1 MVDTASS
8 ISADEVVVVQKRTVR
23 VLMVG
28 VIPAGAAMSGAYAAA
43 AILGEEITGS
53 DALGG
58 LAAACVAVGGAFTTV
73 PLARLMARRGRRI
86 GIRNVYLLGL
96 VGAFL
101 SLLSAA
107 LDLYPLLILGM
118 IGIGAGQTGSLAS
131 RYAAADLATERMRAQ
146 AIGIVLWA
154 GAWGSAVGPTLGL
167 GFGGSVAEA
176 IGLPELAGPYLISMA
191 LYLVAAMF
199 TDRML
204 RPDPLELSGGM
215 AGQDVG
221 RRSTR
226 GALGTIWSI
235 GDARLAAA
243 AMIAGHAVM
252 VGIMT
257 ATPLHMKNGEH
268 EIRIVG
274 FVISLH
280 IIGMYFFAPIVGKFV
295 DVFGPKLVIGAA
307 GGILFVGAE
316 LAAHTEAQHSMGVF
330 VGLFL
335 IGVGWSFGV
344 VAASTLLTASV
355 PLEQRVEVQGTA
367 DLLMVG
373 AGASAGLASG
383 VVIEQFGYHDLSH
396 NAGLIGLALSV
407 LAVISMLQRS
417 KQSASTAAGSDAEG
431 L

>member
-1 MVDTASS
+1 MVDTGAQTSV
-8 ISADEVVVVQKRTVR
+8 DEVIVVQKRTVR

-28 VIPAGAAMSGAYAAA
+28 IVPAGAAMSGAYAAA
-43 AILGEEITGS
+43 ATLGEEITGS

-86 GIRNVYLLGL
+86 GIRNVFMLG
-96 VGAFL
+96 VIGAFL
-101 SLLSAA
+101 SFLSAA
-107 LDLYPLLILGM
+107 LDFYPLLILGM

-131 RYAAADLATERMRAQ
+131 RYAAADLATERNRAQ

-167 GFGGSVAEA
+167 GFGGSVAEL
-176 IGLPELAGPYLISMA
+176 IGLPELAGPYMLSMLLFLAAA
-191 LYLVAAMF
+191 LF

-204 RPDPLELSGGM
+204 RPDPLEMSGGM
-215 AGQDVG
+215 TGEAAG
-221 RRSTR
+221 R
-226 GALGTIWSI
+226 GSMMRALATVWSI

-280 IIGMYFFAPIVGKFV
+280 IIGMYFFAPIVGKLV
-295 DVFGPKLVIGAA
+295 DVFGPKLVIGVG
-307 GGILFVGAE
+307 GGILFTGAE
-316 LAAHTEAQHSMGVF
+316 FAAHTEAQDSRGVF
-330 VGLFL
+330 AGLFL
-335 IGVGWSFGV
+335 IGIGWSFGV

-355 PLEQRVEVQGTA
+355 PLEKRVEVQGTA

-373 AGASAGLASG
+373 AGASAGLTSG
-383 VVIEQFGYHDLSH
+383 IVIEQFGYHDLSH
-396 NAGLIGLALSV
+396 NAGLIGVALSV
-407 LAVISMLQRS
+407 LAVMSMLKRS
-417 KQSASTAAGSDAEG
+417 KQPASKAPDSD